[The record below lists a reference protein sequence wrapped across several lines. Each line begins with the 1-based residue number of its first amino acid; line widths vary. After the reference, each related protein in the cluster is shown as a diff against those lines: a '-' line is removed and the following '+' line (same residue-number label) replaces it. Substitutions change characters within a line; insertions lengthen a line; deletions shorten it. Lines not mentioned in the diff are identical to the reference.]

1 MTSSKSLLA
10 LALALALPG
19 AALAAPAPAA
29 NPAQRAAAATAAP
42 TWVVDKAASRI
53 GFRVVYSGAPLEGAF
68 RNWDAQIAFDPK
80 NLATSRVSVTVDLA
94 SVTAN
99 DPDAQEALPCAD
111 WFDTRRTP
119 RATFVA
125 NTFRD
130 LGAGRYQALGTLN
143 LRGVSRP
150 LVLPFT
156 LSISGNQAKMTG
168 SATLDRAQFGVG
180 QGQFKSG
187 DTVALNVA
195 VNVAVTARRR

>member
-1 MTSSKSLLA
+1 MTLPKPLLA
-10 LALALALPG
+10 LALAVTLPG
-19 AALAAPAPAA
+19 AALAAPAKAAPRPAA
-29 NPAQRAAAATAAP
+29 SAAVPA
-42 TWVVDKAASRI
+42 WVVDKAASRI
-53 GFRVVYSGAPLEGAF
+53 GFRVIYSDAPLEGAF

-80 NLATSRVSVTVDLA
+80 NLAASRVSVTVDLA

-99 DPDAQEALPCAD
+99 DPDAQEALPSAD

-119 RATFVA
+119 RATFVS
-125 NTFRD
+125 NSFRD
-130 LGAGRYQALGTLN
+130 LGGGKYQAVGTLT

-156 LSISGNQAKMTG
+156 LAINGTQAKMTG
-168 SATLDRAQFGVG
+168 STSLNRGEFGVG
-180 QGQFKSG
+180 QGQFKGG